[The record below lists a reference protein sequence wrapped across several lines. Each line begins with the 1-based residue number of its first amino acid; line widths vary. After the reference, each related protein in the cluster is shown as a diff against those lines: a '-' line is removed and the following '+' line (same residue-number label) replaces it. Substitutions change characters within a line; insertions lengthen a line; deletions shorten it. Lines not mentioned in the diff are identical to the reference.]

1 MRHRLARLA
10 LAAAAVASAACHDVA
25 AMGPRERQQVNE
37 TRRLDAR
44 GTFTLENTNGA
55 VVVETWD
62 QASVSIE
69 AEKVAPEGQL
79 DDLRVEIKGDGDRV
93 DVTTRYPRGT
103 WRQHGQVDYR
113 VKVPRDARVEV
124 ETTNGAVK
132 VLGAGGPVRATT
144 TNGSVE
150 VADAGADIEASTTNG
165 SIRAGYRQAP
175 TAGTQRLNTTNG
187 SVTVTLPADATG
199 DFSASTVNGGIS
211 TDFPLEVSGR
221 FGGRKLRGR
230 LGEGSVRFE
239 LSTVNGAVKILKRS
253 GA

>member
-1 MRHRLARLA
+1 
-10 LAAAAVASAACHDVA
+10 
-25 AMGPRERQQVNE
+25 
-37 TRRLDAR
+37 LD
-44 GTFTLENTNGA
+44 E
-55 VVVETWD
+55 
-62 QASVSIE
+62 
-69 AEKVAPEGQL
+69 
-79 DDLRVEIKGDGDRV
+79 LRVEIKGEGDRV

-103 WRQHGQVDYR
+103 WGQHGHVDYR

-150 VADAGADIEASTTNG
+150 VTDAGADIEASTTNG

-175 TAGTQRLNTTNG
+175 TAGTQRLSTTNG
-187 SVTVTLPADATG
+187 SVTVTLPDDATG

-211 TDFPLEVSGR
+211 TDFPLQVSGR

-230 LGEGSVRFE
+230 LGQGSARFE
-239 LSTVNGAVKILKRS
+239 VSTVNGAVKILKS

>member
-1 MRHRLARLA
+1 MRHRLACLA
-10 LAAAAVASAACHDVA
+10 LAAAAFATSACDVA
-25 AMGPRERQQVNE
+25 AMGPQERQQVNE
-37 TRRLDAR
+37 TRRLDPR

-55 VVVETWD
+55 VVIEAWE
-62 QASVSIE
+62 QPNVSIE
-69 AEKVAPEGQL
+69 AEKVAPEGEL
-79 DDLRVEIKGDGDRV
+79 DDLRVEIKGEGDRV
-93 DVTTRYPRGT
+93 DVTTRYPRGG
-103 WRQHGQVDYR
+103 WRQHGHVDYR

-165 SIRAGYRQAP
+165 SIRAGYRAAP
-175 TAGTQRLNTTNG
+175 TAGTQRLSTTNG
-187 SVTVTLPADATG
+187 SVTLTLPGDATG
-199 DFSASTVNGGIS
+199 DFTASTVNGGIR
-211 TDFPLEVSGR
+211 TDFPLQVSGR

-230 LGEGSVRFE
+230 LGDGSVRFE